1 MQKKK
6 LKNKILSLKAESK
19 TMRCCLA
26 SITTLAVVSTFCL
39 KGKNNYGCMFFVA
52 ISVVSTFCLKGKNN
66 VLHVKG

>member
-39 KGKNNYGCMFFVA
+39 KGKNNTSWLKWISF
-52 ISVVSTFCLKGKNN
+52 SVVSTFCLKGKNN
-66 VLHVKG
+66 ADV